1 MTRNV
6 LALKLLI
13 TTLATSAATFAIVA
27 NFFSVAT
34 FAIVANFFSVAKFF
48 GSQTMFSFAF
58 YELIKSFKKSSASCA
73 FVGF

>member
-1 MTRNV
+1 MTRNI

-27 NFFSVAT
+27 NFFSVA
-34 FAIVANFFSVAKFF
+34 NFF
-48 GSQTMFSFAF
+48 GSQTMFSYAF
-58 YELIKSFKKSSASCA
+58 YKLVISFKNSSASCA